1 MMKFLYRKATR
12 AIDSL
17 SLGYPSAACALLVSL
32 ETVACLRA
40 ASFGQERL
48 TLVLCGPELCCWDS
62 SSHRGMIQ

>member
-48 TLVLCGPELCCWDS
+48 TLFALWAGAVLLGFQQP
-62 SSHRGMIQ
+62 